1 MDQHLVEQVP
11 INYSLS
17 APTFYKISQEEQ
29 EVTQAD
35 IQKEIELDNSFH
47 EAPELFS
54 ELRVK
59 PNFMEEAK
67 YPVNM
72 QIVEIVLETLN
83 AIGIKD
89 PEEFATEWSSHHF
102 YSIANFWEACQEYN
116 QDYHLG
122 NNQIVAYLNLL
133 NDKFYSITTLQS
145 NWSTLKLI
153 AKDVGFKINKRHESY
168 FCTVYKIAEN

>member
-1 MDQHLVEQVP
+1 MP
-11 INYSLS
+11 
-17 APTFYKISQEEQ
+17 
-29 EVTQAD
+29 
-35 IQKEIELDNSFH
+35 
-47 EAPELFS
+47 
-54 ELRVK
+54 R
-59 PNFMEEAK
+59 
-67 YPVNM
+67 
-72 QIVEIVLETLN
+72 
-83 AIGIKD
+83 
-89 PEEFATEWSSHHF
+89 
-102 YSIANFWEACQEYN
+102 YN

>member
-1 MDQHLVEQVP
+1 MDFRRSERKFLLHHPNEKQRTSTPVKSLWPLTWMPAKMMCYSQGGTNSILGSAPGRTSSDH
-11 INYSLS
+11 YSLS

-89 PEEFATEWSSHHF
+89 PEEFATSHHF
-102 YSIANFWEACQEYN
+102 YSIANFWEACQ
-116 QDYHLG
+116 D
-122 NNQIVAYLNLL
+122 
-133 NDKFYSITTLQS
+133 TTR
-145 NWSTLKLI
+145 TTI
-153 AKDVGFKINKRHESY
+153 
-168 FCTVYKIAEN
+168 